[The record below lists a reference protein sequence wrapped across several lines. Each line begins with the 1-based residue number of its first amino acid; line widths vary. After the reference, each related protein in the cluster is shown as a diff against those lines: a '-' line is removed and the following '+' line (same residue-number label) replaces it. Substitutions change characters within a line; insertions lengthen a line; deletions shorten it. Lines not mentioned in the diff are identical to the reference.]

1 MTRTRNAWAPATG
14 QFVRSD
20 SGRLALVSPTGCP
33 LRRCGARGHAG
44 RRAPAPAIGAS
55 RAAGAL
61 VRSIGARTLQMHSSG
76 LATVA
81 ARGKVCVV
89 IADGRVSPLRRCAA
103 APDRRALRQLE
114 RHRIGKEAE
123 LVHDTRRAMPCAP
136 LGVPCERVAS
146 PGAPRSRGPS
156 NVTRPRGSRSTRRP
170 ASSAWSGATSNG
182 RWTRTPTTPG
192 WYLPDNA
199 VVVEGLASHVA
210 VARFDLGGSPLA
222 ATGPRDG
229 LAVLAWA
236 RPAGQPPAFADDPG
250 GLTRARWIWLG
261 DVPVRMGGP
270 GGACRGSS

>member
-1 MTRTRNAWAPATG
+1 MTRTPHAWAAAAS

-20 SGRLALVSPTGCP
+20 SGRLALVSPTGRP
-33 LRRCGARGHAG
+33 VRRRRARGTSGDARPHLPPV
-44 RRAPAPAIGAS
+44 RRRRWAVWFARLA
-55 RAAGAL
+55 RAL
-61 VRSIGARTLQMHSSG
+61 HMHSSG

-89 IADGRVSPLRRCAA
+89 IADGRVSPLRRRA
-103 APDRRALRQLE
+103 APPERRALRQLE

-229 LAVLAWA
+229 LAALAWT
-236 RPAGQPPAFADDPG
+236 RPAGQPPAFVDDPG